1 MLKANHFIT
10 PVQVYEM
17 KYLLEW
23 QYSNHKF
30 INSYGMLKSLY
41 KNTSLP
47 VFLVQN
53 LLLNL
58 IIVMQLSLVQLL
70 QKYNLHA

>member
-1 MLKANHFIT
+1 
-10 PVQVYEM
+10 
-17 KYLLEW
+17 
-23 QYSNHKF
+23 
-30 INSYGMLKSLY
+30 MLKSLY

>member
-1 MLKANHFIT
+1 
-10 PVQVYEM
+10 M

-23 QYSNHKF
+23 QYSNHQF
-30 INSYGMLKSLY
+30 INFINTYGMLRTLY

-47 VFLVQN
+47 AFLVQS
-53 LLLNL
+53 LLLKL
-58 IIVMQLSLVQLL
+58 IIVAQLSLVQLL